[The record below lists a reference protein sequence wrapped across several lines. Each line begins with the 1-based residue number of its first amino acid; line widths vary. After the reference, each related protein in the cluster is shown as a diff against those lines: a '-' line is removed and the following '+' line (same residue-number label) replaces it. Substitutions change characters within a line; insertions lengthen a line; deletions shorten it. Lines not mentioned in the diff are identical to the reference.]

1 MSTVPETLYCV
12 SFEDFSEDGA
22 LAAEMLS
29 ALELEFSTWIDREN
43 ARVIHT
49 VYSLDEAGADAA
61 ERQLRAQLPLW
72 EELGIETGE
81 FQRSVLSGVDWSEAW
96 KKYFHPIE
104 ISERLLILPSWLE
117 DPRKPGQKVLT
128 IDPGMSFGTGQHAT
142 TLFCLKVI
150 DRLGAEKPGMSLLDA
165 GCGSGILAIAGALCG
180 FDPVDA
186 FDFDPDAVAVAKE
199 NLLLNHVDKVTPV
212 TADAADYPGRSE
224 KYDLVCANI
233 LAHLLKSFRSNIAS
247 WVKPGGFLAL
257 AGILEE
263 EFDSVTAAYE
273 GLGFELVEA
282 ETLKEWRSGL
292 FRKKA

>member
-1 MSTVPETLYCV
+1 MSSVPETLYCV
-12 SFEDFSEDGA
+12 SFEDFSADGS

-43 ARVIHT
+43 PRVIHT
-49 VYSLDEAGADAA
+49 IYCLEESGADEAEA
-61 ERQLRAQLPLW
+61 RIRAQLPLW
-72 EELGIETGE
+72 DELGIETGD

-150 DRLGAEKPGMSLLDA
+150 DRLGAEKPGLSLLDA
-165 GCGSGILAIAGALCG
+165 GCGSGILAIAGALSG
-180 FDPVDA
+180 FAPVDA
-186 FDFDPDAVAVAKE
+186 FDFDPDAVMIAKE
-199 NLLLNHVDKVTPV
+199 NLALNGVKNVVPV
-212 TADAADYPGRSE
+212 TADAADYRGRPE

-233 LAHLLKSFRSNIAS
+233 LAHLLKSFRANIAS
-247 WVKPGGFLAL
+247 WVKPGANLAL

-263 EFDSVTAAYE
+263 EFDSVVSAYAE
-273 GLGFELVEA
+273 LGFELIEA

-292 FRKKA
+292 FRKK

>member
-1 MSTVPETLYCV
+1 MTKVPETLYCV
-12 SFEDFSEDGA
+12 SFEDFSADGA

-43 ARVIHT
+43 ERVIHT
-49 VYSLDEAGADAA
+49 VYSLEMSGADEAEAMIR
-61 ERQLRAQLPLW
+61 EQMPFWQ
-72 EELGIETGE
+72 EIGIEADNI
-81 FQRSVLSGVDWSEAW
+81 QRSVLSGIDWSEAW

-117 DPRKPGQKVLT
+117 NPCNPGQKVLT

-150 DRLGAEKPGMSLLDA
+150 DKLGAEKKDLSLLDA
-165 GCGSGILAIAGALCG
+165 GCGSGILAIAGSLCG
-180 FDPVDA
+180 FGHIDA
-186 FDFDPDAVAVAKE
+186 FDFDPDAVMITKE
-199 NLLLNHVDKVTPV
+199 NMELNKVSGFEPV
-212 TADAADYPGRSE
+212 TADAADYQGRPE

-233 LAHLLKSFRSNIAS
+233 LAHLLKSFRANIAS
-247 WVKPGGFLAL
+247 WVKPGAYLAL

-263 EFDSVTAAYE
+263 EFDSVVSAYE
-273 GLGFELVEA
+273 ELGFELLEA

-292 FRKKA
+292 FRKK

>member
-1 MSTVPETLYCV
+1 MTKVPETLYCV
-12 SFEDFSEDGA
+12 SFEDYSIDGS

-29 ALELEFSTWIDREN
+29 ALEFEFSTWIDREN
-43 ARVIHT
+43 RRVIQT
-49 VYSLDEAGADAA
+49 VYCLELEGADEAEALIREQVDF
-61 ERQLRAQLPLW
+61 W
-72 EELGIETGE
+72 KELGIEIGNIE
-81 FQRSVLSGVDWSEAW
+81 RSVLSGVDWSEAW

-117 DPRKPGQKVLT
+117 NPEKPGQKVLT

-150 DRLGAEKPGMSLLDA
+150 DRIGAENPGLSLLDA
-165 GCGSGILAIAGALCG
+165 GCGSGILAIAGSLCG
-180 FDPVDA
+180 FSHIDA
-186 FDFDPDAVAVAKE
+186 FDFDPDAVMITKE
-199 NLLLNHVDKVTPV
+199 NMEINHVSGFEPE
-212 TADAADYPGRSE
+212 TADAADYAGRAE

-247 WVKPGGFLAL
+247 WVKPGGYLAL

-263 EFDSVTAAYE
+263 EFDSVAAAYS
-273 GLGFELVEA
+273 GLGFELIEA

-292 FRKKA
+292 FRKK